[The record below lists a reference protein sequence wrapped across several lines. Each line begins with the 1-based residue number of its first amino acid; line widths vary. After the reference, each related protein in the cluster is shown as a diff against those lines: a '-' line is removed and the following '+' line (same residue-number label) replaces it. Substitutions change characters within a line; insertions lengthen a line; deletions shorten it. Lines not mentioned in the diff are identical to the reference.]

1 METKEKEPKDA
12 NVKKELEHET
22 QDTEP
27 IPITVDWPT
36 TKPILEAKTKIIRS
50 SSRLQITDPIVED
63 PNAPVVNPYE
73 INEVLHHLT
82 NEQLQ
87 AHIDK
92 EEKLEKAAREPRLSK
107 PELIKVIHKVA
118 KEDVVDPKALQDSR
132 GGQEFIRKQDVK
144 LKVLKRE
151 HLEKVAKEKELRK
164 KRIDQYRWTTS
175 SRVKLE
181 TNTDI
186 HIHRNTKHI
195 VITVYRG
202 NDKGTLRFT
211 TPSGLEILRE
221 LGINPT
227 LHALGQVLSLI
238 SGRKRKTQ
246 EVEPK
251 TRIPGIKR
259 NRILLERV

>member
-1 METKEKEPKDA
+1 MSPGK
-12 NVKKELEHET
+12 L
-22 QDTEP
+22 
-27 IPITVDWPT
+27 
-36 TKPILEAKTKIIRS
+36 S
-50 SSRLQITDPIVED
+50 S
-63 PNAPVVNPYE
+63 PVLLFV
-73 INEVLHHLT
+73 VV
-82 NEQLQ
+82 

-118 KEDVVDPKALQDSR
+118 KEDVVDPKALQDSQ

-181 TNTDI
+181 TISDI
-186 HIHRNTKHI
+186 HIHPNIKHI
-195 VITVYRG
+195 VIIVYRG
-202 NDKGTLRFT
+202 NDQRNFEVHDLFRF
-211 TPSGLEILRE
+211 GNFKVIEWDE
-221 LGINPT
+221 LG
-227 LHALGQVLSLI
+227 LI
-238 SGRKRKTQ
+238 IQKKKKSGRKRKTQ

-251 TRIPGIKR
+251 TPIPGIKR